1 MNCAFL
7 LVVSW
12 WNLTNKLHHK
22 HCSAACG
29 QYISSPPTTSTALLL
44 VVNIYLY
51 PHHEH
56 CSAAG
61 GEYLQQDQEQ
71 TSNAL
76 GGWPDCLPSISL
88 VSGKQSIELDYKL
101 YNGRLVRP
109 SAWLFK
115 NRSWL
120 ARPAAWL
127 LTIYLPCILLIM
139 FSALYHQ
146 TTSRQAVLLV
156 TEKSITTSTACLL
169 LVLWWHHKQQ
179 TSSRCC
185 LSALGILM
193 VGSSPQAD
201 QQQCCWSAARP
212 CLIFM
217 Y

>member
-1 MNCAFL
+1 ML
-7 LVVSW
+7 LIVNTYLLPPPEALLFCLWSIS
-12 WNLTNKLHHK
+12 TSYPYHK
-22 HCSAACG
+22 HCSAARG

-109 SAWLFK
+109 SA
-115 NRSWL
+115 
-120 ARPAAWL
+120 
-127 LTIYLPCILLIM
+127 
-139 FSALYHQ
+139 
-146 TTSRQAVLLV
+146 
-156 TEKSITTSTACLL
+156 
-169 LVLWWHHKQQ
+169 
-179 TSSRCC
+179 
-185 LSALGILM
+185 
-193 VGSSPQAD
+193 
-201 QQQCCWSAARP
+201 
-212 CLIFM
+212 
-217 Y
+217 